1 MITIVY
7 GPQASGKTR
16 NRDALA
22 KHYEHTTVIDGVSR
36 QHRSRKFYDDSGRVH
51 TSVPKDA
58 LLLTTMSRQECVSFL
73 TKHKATG
80 ALVPIGEALKEIGQ

>member
-22 KHYEHTTVIDGVSR
+22 KHYGHATVIDGVNR
-36 QHRSRKFYDDSGRVH
+36 QHRSRKFYDDNSAVY
-51 TSVPKDA
+51 TSLPEDA

-73 TKHKATG
+73 TKYEATG
-80 ALVPIGEALKEIGQ
+80 DLVSIGEALKEIGQ